1 MENLDNV
8 KEEVVVSTD
17 ELTGEGILQFQFA
30 GQVGPIGLLVYLVKK
45 NKLEIEE
52 VRLADITDQ
61 YLKMI
66 EGIEQLDLDTAS
78 EFIVMAT
85 ELIEIK
91 SKSLLPSEKN
101 TEEDEEDPEYLI
113 KMRMKEYELMQEMS
127 QKLKLIENTDVF
139 YKNPEP
145 EAGKYRVKIKDMQLD
160 ALLDAFTRFMLKNV
174 KKEAESTE
182 TKQVVKERFTV
193 EQKISNIK
201 DALILNK
208 SIKFSQLMSQS
219 ISKNEIV
226 TTFMALLELLK
237 LQTIKVK
244 QGDLFEDID
253 IIRND
258 DENGES

>member
-1 MENLDNV
+1 MEEIKENV
-8 KEEVVVSTD
+8 ELVAD
-17 ELTGEGILQFQFA
+17 EATGEGILQFQFA

-45 NKLEIEE
+45 NKLEIED
-52 VRLADITDQ
+52 VKLADITDQ

-91 SKSLLPSEKN
+91 SKSLLPSEKD
-101 TEEDEEDPEYLI
+101 TDVDEEDPEYLI

-127 QKLKLIENTDVF
+127 LKLKQIENTEVF

-145 EAGKYRVKIKDMQLD
+145 EAGKYRIKIKDMQLD

-174 KKEAESTE
+174 KKEAEAVE
-182 TKQVVKERFTV
+182 TKQVIKERYTV
-193 EQKISNIK
+193 EQKIANIK
-201 DALILNK
+201 DALLVHK

-219 ISKNEIV
+219 TSKNEIV

-237 LQTIKVK
+237 LQTIKVN

-253 IIRND
+253 IIRN
-258 DENGES
+258 EEANG